1 MMVEA
6 KMYPLTKPLMK
17 YVLPKFL
24 GQRAADHRKF
34 SADKADRRMKL
45 QTDRPDFMSY
55 ILKHNETEKGM
66 TPAEIREGASV
77 FILAGSE
84 TVSSPHTMEQE

>member
-1 MMVEA
+1 MVEA
-6 KMYPLTKPLMK
+6 RMYPLTKPLLA
-17 YVLPKFL
+17 YILPKFL
-24 GQRAADHRKF
+24 GKSAADHRKY
-34 SADKADRRMKL
+34 SADKADRRMQL

-66 TPAEIREGASV
+66 TLAEIREGASV

-84 TVSSPHTMEQE
+84 TVSLYIL